1 MSLLIFF
8 VLLSIGV
15 SFVCSM
21 LEAIILSVTPSYL
34 ESLAK
39 SRPKLYE
46 QVKSLK
52 DDIEKPLA
60 SILSFNTI
68 AHTIGA
74 AGAGAEAQRIFGSE
88 VLAIF
93 SAILTFA
100 ILFFSEIIPK
110 SIGASSWKRL
120 LPLSVKI
127 LKPML
132 FLSYPLVW
140 LSEKISSLFKSG
152 PHVVSREEIAAMTD
166 LGLNDGALKTTEHKV
181 LKSVIKFEKI
191 KAIDV
196 MTPKTKVKSIRE
208 NDSIKD
214 AYQLIQK
221 HAFSRIIVLDQND
234 MAVGYTLRVYL
245 QASYIDK
252 DKKYIRE
259 ITKPI
264 LKLPE
269 SVALTVLFQKLLQ
282 RREHICVIEGAKG
295 GFLGLI
301 TLEDLM
307 EHMLGLDIYDE
318 QDHLNE
324 I

>member
-282 RREHICVIEGAKG
+282 RREHICVIEGTKG
-295 GFLGLI
+295 SFLGLI